1 MLLGRG
7 GEEGRRGFS
16 VEESSLRP
24 LRRPFVRVPPRT
36 LAEVLPG
43 SIPWVQLLRG
53 RPVSAE
59 GCIRSRWQ
67 LPDLNG

>member
-1 MLLGRG
+1 MIAGQE

-16 VEESSLRP
+16 VEESSLIP
-24 LRRPFVRVPPRT
+24 VSAASISPTQGAEF
-36 LAEVLPG
+36 AEVLPS

-53 RPVSAE
+53 RPVV
-59 GCIRSRWQ
+59 RSRWQ